1 MNSPRTLLPGIPALQ
16 AFEAAA
22 RLGSFTRAAEELK
35 LTQGA
40 VSRQVALL
48 EETIGVPLFDR
59 VRQRVSPTA
68 AGAAYA
74 EEVRDV
80 LSRLKAAT
88 LNAMTGRNAVGGKL
102 ILATLPT
109 FGTRWL
115 IPRLPAFFREHPEVT
130 IDFSTR
136 IGSFDFAREAIDAAI
151 HFGDAEWP
159 GSGTKMHRLMGE
171 TIVPVASPD
180 FVAREGVGTP
190 ADVLRVPLLRQ
201 ATRPNA
207 WAEWITACGLDP
219 KRAQPG
225 PSFEQFAMVAQ
236 AAAAGLGMAI
246 VPRFLVEEE
255 IAAGRLVVVFDRPL
269 RSRQAYWLV
278 YPEARAERPALAAF
292 REWLLGEC
300 VRATAGIED
309 PVPRHEGPRVSAF

>member
-1 MNSPRTLLPGIPALQ
+1 MTSSRILLPGIPALQ

-22 RLGSFTRAAEELK
+22 RHGSFTRAAEELN

-40 VSRQVALL
+40 VSRQVALIEDL
-48 EETIGVPLFDR
+48 LGVALFER
-59 VRQRVSPTA
+59 VRQRVSPTP

-80 LSRLKAAT
+80 LSRLSAAT
-88 LNAMTGRNAVGGKL
+88 LNTMAGRGVVGGTL
-102 ILATLPT
+102 TLAVLPT

-136 IGSFDFAREAIDAAI
+136 IVPFDFGREGLDAAI
-151 HFGDAEWP
+151 HFGDPVWP
-159 GSGTKMHRLMGE
+159 GAGTKLHRLMGE
-171 TIVPVASPD
+171 TIVPVASPE
-180 FVAREGVGTP
+180 FLAREGVTNP
-190 ADVLRVPLLRQ
+190 ADALRVPLLRQ
-201 ATRPNA
+201 ATRPTA
-207 WAEWITACGLDP
+207 WAEWIASLGLDP
-219 KRAQPG
+219 KWAKPG

-255 IAAGRLVVVFDRPL
+255 IAAGRLAVAFDRPIE
-269 RSRQAYWLV
+269 SRQAYWLV
-278 YPEARAERPALAAF
+278 YPEARAERPALVAF

-300 VRATAGIED
+300 GRG
-309 PVPRHEGPRVSAF
+309 